1 MNRTVTRRKF
11 LQTTGLAAT
20 ALVAAPYVR
29 RANAAGKLTLGIW
42 DHWVPGANDN
52 MTKLCQEWGQKNNVE
67 VQIDYITSV
76 GDKDLITGTAEA
88 QAGAGHDILT
98 HRAWQIAVHRQ
109 KLVPMD
115 DVMAA
120 LEKEAGPANEV
131 ANFLAKHDGHWY
143 GIPTST
149 GSQVKPCCSRFDL
162 YQQHCG
168 VDLRKIFPASDQR
181 DKALTD
187 TWNWDLYL
195 STAEKLM
202 KAGVPVGNP
211 LGQTTDAIDWVG
223 ALFRS
228 YGVVAVDEKDNIKI
242 NSDATRQALEY
253 MKKLAPQMPPDVYA
267 WDDASNNRWLISGKG
282 AGIMN
287 PPSAWAVAKRD
298 APQVAENCWTHDM
311 PRGPAGRFVGH
322 LPYFFGVWN
331 FSKNQQAAKDLILF
345 LSQKPQ
351 ARRFVQASYGYDL
364 PSFRTYYDFET
375 WKEVEPPK
383 GTVYNYPPRSDEQ
396 VSIVGFPARPDVAAQ
411 IYNSAMMVIMV
422 SKVTQGGEPIDGA
435 IKWAEREL
443 EGYLRS

>member
-1 MNRTVTRRKF
+1 MRDLRITRRKV
-11 LQTTGLAAT
+11 LKTT
-20 ALVAAPYVR
+20 ALATTAVIAAPYVR
-29 RANAAGKLTLGIW
+29 RAHAAGRLTLGIW
-42 DHWVPGANDN
+42 DHWVPGANNN
-52 MTKLCQEWGQKNNVE
+52 MTKLCQEWGEKNKVE
-67 VQIDYITSV
+67 IQIDYITSV

-98 HRAWQIAVHRQ
+98 HRAWQVAVHRQ
-109 KLVPMD
+109 KLEPMD

-131 ANFLAKHDGHWY
+131 AHFLAKHDGHWY

-149 GSQVKPCCSRFDL
+149 GSKVKPCCSSFDL

-168 VDLRKIFPASDQR
+168 VDLRKIFPASDPR

-187 TWNWDLYL
+187 TWTWDLYL
-195 STAEKLM
+195 STAEKLK
-202 KAGVPVGNP
+202 KAGYPVGNP

-253 MKKLAPQMPPDVYA
+253 MKKLAPQMPQDVYA

-298 APQVAENCWTHDM
+298 APQVAQNCWTHDM
-311 PRGPAGRFVGH
+311 PKGPKGRFAPYLPFFLGIWSFSPNKAPAKELVKH
-322 LPYFFGVWN
+322 L
-331 FSKNQQAAKDLILF
+331 SEKEQAKKLVA
-345 LSQKPQ
+345 
-351 ARRFVQASYGYDL
+351 ASSGYDL
-364 PSFRTYYDFET
+364 PTFKTYYDFDT
-375 WKEVEPPK
+375 
-383 GTVYNYPPRSDEQ
+383 
-396 VSIVGFPARPDVAAQ
+396 
-411 IYNSAMMVIMV
+411 
-422 SKVTQGGEPIDGA
+422 
-435 IKWAEREL
+435 
-443 EGYLRS
+443 